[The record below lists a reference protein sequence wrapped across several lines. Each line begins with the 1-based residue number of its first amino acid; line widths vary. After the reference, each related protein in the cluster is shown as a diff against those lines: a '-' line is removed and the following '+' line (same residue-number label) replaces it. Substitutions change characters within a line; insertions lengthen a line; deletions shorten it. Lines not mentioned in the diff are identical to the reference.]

1 MILLFLQHLERIQPN
16 QMKTPQWIIEADF
29 YKAEGGKQPKFWQ
42 KSVSYSAVWDII
54 FHMVCWSTI
63 AASREKRCAI
73 SLEFPGLNIA
83 VIKSGK
89 MFSDNLL
96 NKEFIREAFLSH
108 KPQPQ
113 QQLKKVEE
121 K

>member
-1 MILLFLQHLERIQPN
+1 
-16 QMKTPQWIIEADF
+16 
-29 YKAEGGKQPKFWQ
+29 
-42 KSVSYSAVWDII
+42 
-54 FHMVCWSTI
+54 MVCRSTTTV
-63 AASREKRCAI
+63 SWEKRCTI

-96 NKEFIREAFLSH
+96 NKEFIREAFSSY

-113 QQLKKVEE
+113 QQLKKVEG
-121 K
+121 KKSF